1 MKIKKFIIEILFVLF
16 FAAPVL
22 FLTLGL
28 CLLLDDYFAWSYV
41 CFGLSGIF
49 YILNQHFIM
58 WCIGD
63 AQQRLIKLEAK
74 DESTKT

>member
-58 WCIGD
+58 WYLGGIEARVGKMEG
-63 AQQRLIKLEAK
+63 IK
-74 DESTKT
+74 